1 MESKR
6 VKSYK
11 LRPAA
16 QQDLE
21 NIWLDTARRWSVEQ
35 AERYIRQM
43 SEDFAALVEFP
54 EMERERTELTP
65 PVRIKHS
72 GSHIILYLIVD
83 DHIDIIRIRYGRED
97 WMSDP
102 LGEAKS

>member
-1 MESKR
+1 MGSKD
-6 VKSYK
+6 VTSYK

-43 SEDFAALVEFP
+43 SADLAALVEFP

-72 GSHIILYLIVD
+72 GSHIILYQIAD
-83 DHIDIIRIRYGRED
+83 EYIDIIRIRHGRED
-97 WMSDP
+97 WMSNP
-102 LGEAKS
+102 IGEGG

>member
-1 MESKR
+1 MGSKD
-6 VKSYK
+6 VTGYK

-21 NIWLDTARRWSVEQ
+21 SIWLDTARRWSMEQ
-35 AERYIRQM
+35 AERYVRQL
-43 SEDFAALVEFP
+43 SADFVALVEFP
-54 EMERERTELTP
+54 EMERERVELTP

-72 GSHIILYLIVD
+72 GSHIIIYQITD
-83 DHIDIIRIRYGRED
+83 DHIDIIRIRYVRED

-102 LGEAKS
+102 FGEAKS

>member
-1 MESKR
+1 MENKR
-6 VKSYK
+6 AASFK

-16 QQDLE
+16 QHDLE
-21 NIWLDTARRWSVEQ
+21 NIWLDTARSWSVEQ

-43 SEDFAALVEFP
+43 NTDFLALVDFP

-72 GSHIILYLIVD
+72 GSHIILYQIAD
-83 DHIDIIRIRYGRED
+83 DYIDIIRIRHGRED
-97 WMSDP
+97 WASDP
-102 LGEAKS
+102 LGAAEQ